1 MEALRTWII
10 EGDNKLTISVHR
22 PALTIQIGNGPP
34 APLTLKQVIAL
45 YSRLETVETYF
56 ECEDPEVLD

>member
-22 PALTIQIGNGPP
+22 PALTIQIGNGPA
-34 APLTLKQVIAL
+34 APLTGKQVAAL
-45 YSRLETVETYF
+45 YDRLSSAEDYF
-56 ECEDPEVLD
+56 DCEDPEVLG